1 MTDTNS
7 KAASRFS
14 GLSTKVLLL
23 TIIFVLVGE
32 IMIFLPSIA
41 NFRIQWMKTR
51 IAQAEIASLAAE
63 AAPDAILD
71 DALRTE
77 ILKGAGVMAVSLKRG
92 DTKQLML
99 RNNEEGTTEATFDLR
114 PGMYWMSLGDA
125 LSALFNSRDRIIN
138 IIDYPPNMSGEMI
151 EVSLHEEPLTKA
163 MRTYGLNILYLSIF
177 LSIVVAAMIY
187 AALNKVLVRP
197 MMRLS
202 ANMTAFGDKPEDT
215 SRIISP
221 SNRSDEIGNAERE
234 LHDMQTQ
241 LQSLLQQKNHLAALG
256 LAVSKV
262 SHDLRNMLTTAQV
275 VSDSLGEVKDPQ
287 VQRFAPRLIT
297 SLDRAITFLTQT
309 LKYGQAKELPPD
321 RSKLYLHDV
330 AKDVLMAFEPIVQDR
345 IALSHTIDLSVVI
358 DADREQLHRI
368 LTNLVRNATQAFEQS
383 GSDFERHPAI
393 TITAMRRGSV
403 TEIDVADNG
412 PGIPQSVRESL
423 FEAFQT
429 AAKPGGTGL
438 GLAISRELAE
448 AHGGSI
454 SVRHSNSHGTCFC
467 VVIPDRVVELARH
480 KKPGLGAQR
489 TG

>member
-1 MTDTNS
+1 MTDAIP
-7 KAASRFS
+7 KPARRFS

-32 IMIFLPSIA
+32 VMIFLPSIA
-41 NFRIQWMKTR
+41 NFRIQWMKTH

-71 DALRTE
+71 DNLRTE
-77 ILKGAGVMAVSLKRG
+77 ILKGAGVVAVSLKRG
-92 DTKQLML
+92 GTRQLML
-99 RNNEEGTTEATFDLR
+99 RNNETGMTEATFDLR
-114 PGMYWMSLGDA
+114 PGMHWMTLDEA
-125 LSALFNSRDRIIN
+125 LLALFSSRDRIIN

-151 EVSLHEEPLTKA
+151 EVSLHEQPLTTA
-163 MRTYGLNILYLSIF
+163 MRAYGLNILYLSIF

-202 ANMTAFGDKPEDT
+202 ANMTAFGDKPEDA
-215 SRIISP
+215 SRIITP
-221 SNRSDEIGNAERE
+221 SNRTDEIGTAERE
-234 LHDMQTQ
+234 LRDMQTQ

-275 VSDSLGEVKDPQ
+275 VSDALAEVRDPQ

-309 LKYGQAKELPPD
+309 LKYGQARELPPKRD
-321 RSKLYLHDV
+321 RLNLHDL
-330 AKDVLMAFEPIVQDR
+330 AQDVLMTYEPMVQDR
-345 IALSHTIDLSVVI
+345 ITLANNVNALLVV
-358 DADREQLHRI
+358 DADREHLHRI
-368 LTNLVRNATQAFEQS
+368 LTNLVRNAAQAFDHAILGDVRRPVITIS
-383 GSDFERHPAI
+383 AERH
-393 TITAMRRGSV
+393 GSV
-403 TEIDVADNG
+403 TEIEVTDNG
-412 PGIPQSVRESL
+412 PGIPEAVRGRL
-423 FEAFQT
+423 FEAFQS

-438 GLAISRELAE
+438 GLAISHELAE

-454 SVRHSNSHGTCFC
+454 LVRHTGEDGSCFC
-467 VVIPDRVVELARH
+467 VVIPDRVIDLSRH
-480 KKPGLGAQR
+480 KKQA
-489 TG
+489 

>member
-1 MTDTNS
+1 MNEAVP
-7 KAASRFS
+7 KPQSRFS

-23 TIIFVLVGE
+23 TIIFVLLGE
-32 IMIFLPSIA
+32 ILIFIPSIS

-77 ILKGAGVMAVSLKRG
+77 ILKGAGVMAVSLKREG
-92 DTKQLML
+92 SRQLIL
-99 RNNEEGTTEATFDLR
+99 RNNEEGVSEQTYDLR
-114 PGMYWMSLGDA
+114 PGMHWLTLGEA
-125 LSALFNSRDRIIN
+125 LSALISSKDRIIS
-138 IIDYPPNMSGEMI
+138 IIDKPPNMSGEMI
-151 EVSLHEEPLTKA
+151 EVSLHEAPLTAA
-163 MRTYGLNILYLSIF
+163 MRSYGLNILYLSIF

-187 AALNKVLVRP
+187 AALNRVLVRP
-197 MMRLS
+197 MQRLS
-202 ANMTAFGDKPEDT
+202 ANMTAFGDKPQDA
-215 SRIISP
+215 SRIIVP
-221 SNRSDEIGNAERE
+221 SSRSDEIGTAERE
-234 LHDMQTQ
+234 LRDMQTQ

-275 VSDSLGEVKDPQ
+275 VSDSLAEVKDPQ

-309 LKYGQAKELPPD
+309 LKYGQARELPPD
-321 RSKLYLHDV
+321 RIRLNLNDI

-345 IALSHTIDLSVVI
+345 IALSHSIDRSILV

-383 GSDFERHPAI
+383 GHNPDRKPAI
-393 TITAMRRGSV
+393 AITAGRRGSV
-403 TEIDVADNG
+403 TEIEVSDNG
-412 PGIPQSVRESL
+412 PGIPEAVRDRL
-423 FEAFQT
+423 FEAFQS

-448 AHGGSI
+448 AHGGSL
-454 SVRHSNSHGTCFC
+454 SVRDSSEAGTCFC

-480 KKPGLGAQR
+480 KKQA
-489 TG
+489 

>member
-1 MTDTNS
+1 MNEAVP
-7 KAASRFS
+7 KPQSRFS
-14 GLSTKVLLL
+14 GLSTKVLWL
-23 TIIFVLVGE
+23 TIIFVLLGE
-32 IMIFLPSIA
+32 ILIFIPSIS

-77 ILKGAGVMAVSLKRG
+77 ILKGAGVMAVSLKREG
-92 DTKQLML
+92 TRQLIL
-99 RNNEEGTTEATFDLR
+99 RNNEEGVSEQTYDLR
-114 PGMYWMSLGDA
+114 PGMHWLTLGDA
-125 LSALFNSRDRIIN
+125 LSALISSRDRIIS
-138 IIDYPPNMSGEMI
+138 IIDKPPNMSGEMI
-151 EVSLHEEPLTKA
+151 EVSLHEQPLTTA
-163 MRTYGLNILYLSIF
+163 MRSYGLNILYLSIF

-187 AALNKVLVRP
+187 AALNRVLVRP
-197 MMRLS
+197 MQRLS
-202 ANMTAFGDKPEDT
+202 ANMTAFGDKPEDA
-215 SRIISP
+215 SRIIDP
-221 SNRSDEIGNAERE
+221 SFRSDEIGTAERE

-309 LKYGQAKELPPD
+309 LKYGQARELPPD
-321 RSKLYLHDV
+321 RNRLNLNEV

-345 IALSHTIDLSVVI
+345 ITLSHTIDRSIVV

-383 GSDFERHPAI
+383 GHHQDRRPAI
-393 TITAMRRGSV
+393 IITALRRGSV
-403 TEIDVADNG
+403 TEIDVTDNG
-412 PGIPQSVRESL
+412 PGIPEVVRDRL
-423 FEAFQT
+423 FEAFQS

-448 AHGGSI
+448 AHGGSL
-454 SVRHSNSHGTCFC
+454 SVRDSNEEGTCFC

-480 KKPGLGAQR
+480 KKQA
-489 TG
+489 